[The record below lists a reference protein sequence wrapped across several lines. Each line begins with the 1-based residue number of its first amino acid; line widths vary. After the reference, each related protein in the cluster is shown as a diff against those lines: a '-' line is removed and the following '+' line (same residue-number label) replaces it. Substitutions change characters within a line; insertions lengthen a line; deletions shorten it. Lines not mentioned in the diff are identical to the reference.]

1 MMTVR
6 DSERKIAWLCDGDLD
21 SPLRKLYTIGDLQA
35 LRLWIDCM
43 KGDVQAC
50 TDLWIPLPR

>member
-1 MMTVR
+1 MSVR
-6 DSERKIAWLCDGDLD
+6 DSERKIEWLCDGDLN